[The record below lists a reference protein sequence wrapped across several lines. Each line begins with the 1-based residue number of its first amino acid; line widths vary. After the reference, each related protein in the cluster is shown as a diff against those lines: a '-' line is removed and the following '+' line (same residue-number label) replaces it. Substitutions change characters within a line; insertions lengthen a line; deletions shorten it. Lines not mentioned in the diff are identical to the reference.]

1 MIGDGWESLGDM
13 GWMDADGYLYLS
25 DRKTDMLLV
34 GGSNV
39 YPAEIEKAL
48 AGIAGVIDL
57 DGPLL
62 LKQDRVP
69 AIRFDGS
76 LMQPPPPDLWG

>member
-1 MIGDGWESLGDM
+1 MAPAFL
-13 GWMDADGYLYLS
+13 LS
-25 DRKTDMLLV
+25 PL
-34 GGSNV
+34 
-39 YPAEIEKAL
+39 AE
-48 AGIAGVIDL
+48 VIDL

-69 AIRFDGS
+69 GIRFDGS